1 MKKTKQ
7 VFLYTEY
14 IANFG
19 TFRWEQTSIFL
30 KSFALHI
37 IIITLTYTLIL
48 LYMFPEVARQKHR
61 HNIWNNRPG
70 VDSNQILLDKQNL
83 RCFLPLL
90 QNRCCLKNKK
100 QRVGYIIFLSA

>member
-7 VFLYTEY
+7 VFLYIEY

-19 TFRWEQTSIFL
+19 TFRREQTSIFL
-30 KSFALHI
+30 KSFALH

-61 HNIWNNRPG
+61 HNIWNNHWG
-70 VDSNQILLDKQNL
+70 VDSNQILLDKRNL
-83 RCFLPLL
+83 VPLL
-90 QNRCCLKNKK
+90 QNRCCLKKEKK
-100 QRVGYIIFLSA
+100 TACRLYYILSA